1 MPEMPVPL
9 VSVLFGPTC
18 AESVVENARAAMTV
32 EAMTVEDMT
41 AEERDVLKLQI
52 CIDTPD
58 RYQ

>member
-1 MPEMPVPL
+1 
-9 VSVLFGPTC
+9 
-18 AESVVENARAAMTV
+18 MTV

-58 RYQ
+58 RDQ